1 MCALTHNLTLEGTDV
16 QFSCHSDD
24 TVLRSAL
31 RAGIAFPYECN
42 VGSCGNCKFQL
53 IEGELGQNW
62 PEAPGWTDKDRDRAR
77 FLGCQSV
84 PLRDSTIKVRTSVQY
99 TPVHSPRHVSAT
111 LAERRDITHDICEFR
126 FAIDAPMPFEP
137 GQYALLTLPGVTGV
151 RAYSMSNIA
160 DPASPSLHFQVRR
173 VPGGKGSS
181 ALFDAMQLGERVE
194 IDGPYGHAWL
204 RREVKRDIVC
214 LAGGSG
220 LAPMISIARGMAADP
235 ALCDVNLH
243 FLYGGRSD
251 KDLCGKDMVEAL
263 PGFGERIRYY
273 AAVSA
278 PEVYEGGQRGVAAI
292 AVDHIG
298 FVHELA
304 DVLLGERLRNMEIYF
319 AGPSAMG
326 TAVQQM
332 LLARQVPF
340 DRVHFDQF
348 Y

>member
-1 MCALTHNLTLEGTDV
+1 MSEPTHHLSLQGTDV
-16 QFSCHSDD
+16 QFSCGPED
-24 TVLRSAL
+24 TVLRAAL

-42 VGSCGNCKFQL
+42 VGACGNCKFQL
-53 IEGELGQNW
+53 IEGQLGQNW
-62 PEAPGWTDKDRDRAR
+62 SEAPGWTAKDRERGR

-84 PLRDSTIKVRTSVQY
+84 PQGDCTIKVRTAAQY
-99 TPVHSPRHVSAT
+99 APVHVPRRVSAT
-111 LAERRDITHDICEFR
+111 LTECRDITHDIREFR

-137 GQYALLTLPGVTGV
+137 GQYALLTLPGVTGA

-160 DPASPSLHFQVRR
+160 DSAEPSLHFQVRR
-173 VPGGKGSS
+173 VPGGSGSRV
-181 ALFDAMQLGERVE
+181 LFDVLQPGDRVE

-204 RREVKRDIVC
+204 RREATRDIVC

-235 ALCDVNLH
+235 ALRDVKLH
-243 FLYGGRSD
+243 FLYGGRSG
-251 KDLCGKDMVEAL
+251 KDLCGKDMLAAL
-263 PGFGERIRYY
+263 PGFGERIRYH

-278 PEVYEGGQRGVAAI
+278 PAANEGEPAGAVPLD
-292 AVDHIG
+292 VDHIG

-304 DVLLGERLRNMEIYF
+304 DVLLGERLADMEIYF
-319 AGPSAMG
+319 AGPPAMG
-326 TAVQQM
+326 AAVQQM

>member
-1 MCALTHNLTLEGTDV
+1 MSELTHNLTLEGSDV
-16 QFSCHSDD
+16 QFSCNSDD
-24 TVLRSAL
+24 TVLRAAL

-42 VGSCGNCKFQL
+42 VGACGNCKFQL

-62 PEAPGWTDKDRDRAR
+62 PEAPGWTNKDRERAR

-84 PLRDSTIKVRTSVQY
+84 PHGDCTIKVRTAAQY
-99 TPVHSPRHVSAT
+99 TPVHTPRRVSAT
-111 LAERRDITHDICEFR
+111 LTERRDITHDISEFR

-181 ALFDAMQLGERVE
+181 VLFDVMQPGERIE

-235 ALCDVNLH
+235 ALRDVNLH
-243 FLYGGRSD
+243 FLYGGRSAR
-251 KDLCGKDMVEAL
+251 DLCGKDMLEAL

-278 PEVYEGGQRGVAAI
+278 PEADEGGQAGAAAV

-298 FVHELA
+298 FVHELGN
-304 DVLLGERLRNMEIYF
+304 VLLGERLRDMEIYF
-319 AGPSAMG
+319 AGPPAMG
-326 TAVQQM
+326 AAVQQM